1 MRPVHDQIIAKYYS
15 QLQEGF
21 QGFHYIR
28 MTGYTSYQ
36 AGQEDD
42 LQVGRIL
49 LVNGQFYTLGL
60 LTPLIVRG
68 KILLKHQYGPAYELG
83 CDDPLLKEEQS

>member
-1 MRPVHDQIIAKYYS
+1 MPQIKPVHDQITAKYYS
-15 QLQEGF
+15 QLQEGL
-21 QGFHYIR
+21 QGFYIR
-28 MTGYTSYQ
+28 MTGCTSYQ
-36 AGQEDD
+36 AGQ
-42 LQVGRIL
+42 VGGIL

-68 KILLKHQYGPAYELG
+68 KIMLKHQYGPAYELG